1 MKGSS
6 LKKNFEQGERA
17 DNAWLKFKE
26 EHGSREKSRQKI
38 KLCIGQ
44 QKKTSHE
51 HVNVV
56 SGFVM

>member
-17 DNAWLKFKE
+17 DNAWLKFQE

-44 QKKTSHE
+44 QKENIT
-51 HVNVV
+51 
-56 SGFVM
+56 